1 MPLAALSAKV
11 PMTERLRTQDDVPV
25 GRLRGFRPRVR
36 SIDSHAD
43 PASPLN
49 LDKLIH
55 ERLRLA
61 IVSALAV
68 QEKLSFNDLKA
79 LLRTTDGNLSVHA
92 RKLED
97 AGYISCTK
105 TFEGR
110 LPRSE
115 YSLTRAGRV
124 ALERYLGHMEAL
136 ITATRA
142 GAAKREERTPT

>member
-1 MPLAALSAKV
+1 
-11 PMTERLRTQDDVPV
+11 
-25 GRLRGFRPRVR
+25 VR

-43 PASPLN
+43 PSSPLN

-68 QEKLSFNDLKA
+68 RDKLSFNDLKT

-124 ALERYLGHMEAL
+124 ALDRYLGHMEAL

-142 GAAKREERTPT
+142 GSTRSVEDEIATS